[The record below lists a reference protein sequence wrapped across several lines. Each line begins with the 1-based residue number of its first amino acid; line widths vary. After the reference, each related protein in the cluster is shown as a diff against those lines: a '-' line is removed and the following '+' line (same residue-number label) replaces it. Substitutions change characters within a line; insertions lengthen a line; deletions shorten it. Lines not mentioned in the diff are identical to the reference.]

1 MLPLPPII
9 GHRGAAG
16 LAPENTLASFALA
29 ADLGCTMVEFDVRLS
44 ADRVPVVFH
53 DDTLDRCTDGTG
65 PVAALTLAQLKR
77 LDAGGGQQI
86 PTLAEVLA
94 LCRDRHLAVNIEIKP
109 DVGVEAETARLAL
122 AIAGA
127 WWPTDRP
134 LPLVSSF
141 SHQALATAR
150 QVAPHWPRGLLAE
163 RLPKDWRRLVDIY
176 GCKSLNLD
184 HSWLTAKRVTEIKAA
199 GLAVLAYTVNRRSRA
214 EMLWSRGVLAVFSDR
229 PDLLVRGKYSI
240 VMNFSR
246 LR

>member
-1 MLPLPPII
+1 MLSLPPLI

-29 ADLGCTMVEFDVRLS
+29 ADLGCAMVEFDVRLS
-44 ADRVPVVFH
+44 ADRVPLVFH
-53 DDTLDRCTDGTG
+53 DDTLDRCTDGSG

-109 DVGVEAETARLAL
+109 DVGAEAETARLAL
-122 AIAGA
+122 EIAGA
-127 WWPTDRP
+127 SWPTDRP

-141 SHQALATAR
+141 SHQALAMAQR
-150 QVAPHWPRGLLAE
+150 VAPHWPRGLLVE

-176 GCKSLNLD
+176 ECNALNLD
-184 HSWLTAKRVTEIKAA
+184 HSWLTAKRVTEIKSS

-214 EMLWSRGVLAVFSDR
+214 EMLWFRGVLAVFSDR
-229 PDLLVRGKYSI
+229 PDLLVRGEHSI